1 MTTKNK
7 CYPVNRLIRLAFLEG
22 AISTRGL
29 YERTILKREEA
40 DIKENPPQVMTLR
53 KLFREFD
60 DAGLPT
66 GRTAGEFLR
75 QMRLRQ
81 GLTAV
86 AAHRLLDIPLLTYRM
101 LENDSVSPTNVP
113 LSAWKKIK
121 AMGKI
126 PWAQLEELI
135 RASHY
140 LMVFRPS
147 YKGTLLRYRKKTS
160 HPYPP
165 DARVSAARELYLRA
179 RLPLPPFE
187 TQSIDRYLTE
197 LREGNSGNGND

>member
-7 CYPVNRLIRLAFLEG
+7 RYPVNRLIRLAFLEG

-29 YERTILKREEA
+29 YEKIVLTREEA
-40 DIKENPPQVMTLR
+40 DMKENPPQATFR

-75 QMRLRQ
+75 QIRLQQ
-81 GLTAV
+81 GLTAF

-101 LENDSVSPTNVP
+101 LENDSVSPMNVP
-113 LSAWKKIK
+113 LSAWKRVK

-126 PWAQLEELI
+126 SWVQLEELI

-160 HPYPP
+160 HPHPP

-187 TQSIDRYLTE
+187 TQSIERYLRE
-197 LREGNSGNGND
+197 LRAGNSDNGND